1 MIAAARN
8 KKRRGYQQ
16 KSSGAQ
22 RPANG
27 SKRWELPCQ
36 GRGRGFESLR
46 PLQKFSQSCRSIF
59 GRSTLRFP
67 QRMIYARFLRTPAR
81 DRWPRKGAVRGGT
94 MRLKFWPV
102 TLVAAAILVAGWR
115 TDAWAQSYPDRPVR
129 MLIAFPGG
137 GTIDTLGRIL
147 AQKLTEAWGQN
158 VVIEN
163 RPGAGGNIGAAAAAK
178 SAPDGYKL
186 HFGAKTLAVDVTLQP
201 SKEFDPVKDFDPI
214 MLVATAQDV
223 LVVPPNSPFHSVK
236 ELIDYAKAHPG
247 ELNYASLGTGTS
259 GHLATVMFS
268 DLAGIKLQHVP
279 YTSVSQAATDVISGR
294 IAVFLPTL
302 GGHIGNVTAGRMR
315 ALAVSGRSRA
325 VQLPDVP
332 TFNELGVKF
341 VDETS
346 WYALFAPK
354 GTRQEIIAKVN
365 ADVERILA
373 MPDVKEKG
381 VTLGYRYVG
390 GSPEK
395 LGAFLN
401 SEIAKW
407 AEVAKSASLK

>member
-1 MIAAARN
+1 MRM
-8 KKRRGYQQ
+8 
-16 KSSGAQ
+16 KSLAGVMA
-22 RPANG
+22 
-27 SKRWELPCQ
+27 
-36 GRGRGFESLR
+36 
-46 PLQKFSQSCRSIF
+46 
-59 GRSTLRFP
+59 
-67 QRMIYARFLRTPAR
+67 
-81 DRWPRKGAVRGGT
+81 
-94 MRLKFWPV
+94 
-102 TLVAAAILVAGWR
+102 VAAVLAASAG
-115 TDAWAQSYPDRPVR
+115 AAAQSYPDRPVR
-129 MLIAFPGG
+129 IVIAFPAG

-163 RPGAGGNIGAAAAAK
+163 RPGGGGNIGAAAAAK
-178 SAPDGYKL
+178 SAPDGTTL
-186 HFGAKTLAVDVTLQP
+186 HFGAQTLGVNVTLQP
-201 SKEFDPVKDFDPI
+201 SKDFDPVKDFDPI

-223 LVVPPNSPFHSVK
+223 LLVPTSSPFRTVN

-268 DLAGIKLQHVP
+268 DLAGITLQHVP
-279 YTSVSQAATDVISGR
+279 YTTVSQATTDVISGR

-315 ALAVSGRSRA
+315 ALAVSGKARA
-325 VQLPDVP
+325 AQLPEVP
-332 TFNELGVKF
+332 TFTELGVKF

-354 GTRQEIIAKVN
+354 GTPKEIIAKVN
-365 ADVERILA
+365 ADVARILA
-373 MPDVKEKG
+373 MPDMKEKA

-390 GSPEK
+390 GTPDA
-395 LGAFLN
+395 LAAFLR

>member
-1 MIAAARN
+1 MR
-8 KKRRGYQQ
+8 
-16 KSSGAQ
+16 
-22 RPANG
+22 
-27 SKRWELPCQ
+27 
-36 GRGRGFESLR
+36 LR
-46 PLQKFSQSCRSIF
+46 PWGFVL
-59 GRSTLRFP
+59 
-67 QRMIYARFLRTPAR
+67 
-81 DRWPRKGAVRGGT
+81 GAVAA
-94 MRLKFWPV
+94 L
-102 TLVAAAILVAGWR
+102 TLLHVA
-115 TDAWAQSYPDRPVR
+115 AWAQSYPDRPVR
-129 MLIAFPGG
+129 LIIAFPAG

-163 RPGAGGNIGAAAAAK
+163 RPGGGGNIGAAAAAK
-178 SAPDGYKL
+178 AAPDGYTL
-186 HFGAKTLAVDVTLQP
+186 HFGAQTLGVNVTLQP
-201 SKEFDPVKDFDPI
+201 SKDFDPVKDFDPI

-223 LVVPPNSPFHSVK
+223 LVVPPTSPFKSVK

-259 GHLATVMFS
+259 GHLATVMFA
-268 DLAGIKLQHVP
+268 DLAGITLQHVP
-279 YTSVSQAATDVISGR
+279 YTSVSQAATDVMSGR

-315 ALAVSGRSRA
+315 ALAVSGTARA
-325 VQLPDVP
+325 AQLPDVP

-354 GTRQEIIAKVN
+354 GTPKEIIAKIN

-373 MPDVKEKG
+373 LPDVKEKA
-381 VTLGYRYVG
+381 VTLGYHYVG
-390 GSPEK
+390 GSPNK
-395 LGAFLN
+395 LAAFLAN
-401 SEIAKW
+401 EIAKW

>member
-1 MIAAARN
+1 MRM
-8 KKRRGYQQ
+8 
-16 KSSGAQ
+16 KSLAGVMA
-22 RPANG
+22 
-27 SKRWELPCQ
+27 
-36 GRGRGFESLR
+36 
-46 PLQKFSQSCRSIF
+46 
-59 GRSTLRFP
+59 
-67 QRMIYARFLRTPAR
+67 
-81 DRWPRKGAVRGGT
+81 
-94 MRLKFWPV
+94 
-102 TLVAAAILVAGWR
+102 VAAVLAAG
-115 TDAWAQSYPDRPVR
+115 TGAAAQSYPERPVR
-129 MLIAFPGG
+129 IVIAFPAG

-163 RPGAGGNIGAAAAAK
+163 RPGGGGNIGAAAAAK
-178 SAPDGYKL
+178 SAPDGTTL
-186 HFGAKTLAVDVTLQP
+186 HFGAQTLGVNVTLQP
-201 SKEFDPVKDFDPI
+201 SKDFDPVKDFDPI

-223 LVVPPNSPFHSVK
+223 LLVPTSSPFRTVN

-268 DLAGIKLQHVP
+268 DLAGITLQHVP
-279 YTSVSQAATDVISGR
+279 YTTVSQATTDVISGR

-315 ALAVSGRSRA
+315 ALAVSGKARA
-325 VQLPDVP
+325 AQLPEVP
-332 TFNELGVKF
+332 TFTELGVKF

-354 GTRQEIIAKVN
+354 GTPKEIIAKVN
-365 ADVERILA
+365 GDVARILA
-373 MPDVKEKG
+373 LPDMKEKA

-390 GSPEK
+390 GSPDA
-395 LGAFLN
+395 LAAFLR

>member
-1 MIAAARN
+1 
-8 KKRRGYQQ
+8 
-16 KSSGAQ
+16 
-22 RPANG
+22 
-27 SKRWELPCQ
+27 
-36 GRGRGFESLR
+36 
-46 PLQKFSQSCRSIF
+46 
-59 GRSTLRFP
+59 
-67 QRMIYARFLRTPAR
+67 
-81 DRWPRKGAVRGGT
+81 
-94 MRLKFWPV
+94 MRLKLLPV
-102 TLVAAAILVAGWR
+102 ALIAVGLAVSGLQTNVAAQG
-115 TDAWAQSYPDRPVR
+115 YPERPVR
-129 MLIAFPGG
+129 LLIAFPAG

-178 SAPDGYKL
+178 SAPDGYTL
-186 HFGAKTLAVDVTLQP
+186 HLGAQTLAVNVTFQP
-201 SKEFDPVKDFDPI
+201 STEFDPVKDFEPI

-223 LVVPPNSPFHSVK
+223 LLVPPNSPFRSVK

-259 GHLATVMFS
+259 GHLATVMFAE
-268 DLAGIKLQHVP
+268 LAGIKLQHVP

-302 GGHIGNVTAGRMR
+302 GGHLGNVAAGRMR
-315 ALAVSGRSRA
+315 ALAVSGTARA
-325 VQLPDVP
+325 TQLPDVP
-332 TFNELGVKF
+332 TFNELGVRF

-354 GTRQEIIAKVN
+354 GTRADIIAKVN

-381 VTLGYRYVG
+381 GTLGYRYIG

-395 LGAFLN
+395 LAAFLKG
-401 SEIAKW
+401 EIAKW
-407 AEVAKSASLK
+407 AEVAKDASLK

>member
-1 MIAAARN
+1 M
-8 KKRRGYQQ
+8 
-16 KSSGAQ
+16 KSLAGVMA
-22 RPANG
+22 
-27 SKRWELPCQ
+27 
-36 GRGRGFESLR
+36 
-46 PLQKFSQSCRSIF
+46 
-59 GRSTLRFP
+59 
-67 QRMIYARFLRTPAR
+67 
-81 DRWPRKGAVRGGT
+81 
-94 MRLKFWPV
+94 
-102 TLVAAAILVAGWR
+102 VAAVLAAG
-115 TDAWAQSYPDRPVR
+115 TGAAAQSYPDRPVR
-129 MLIAFPGG
+129 IVIAFPAG

-163 RPGAGGNIGAAAAAK
+163 RPGGGGNIGAAAAAK
-178 SAPDGYKL
+178 SAPDGTTL
-186 HFGAKTLAVDVTLQP
+186 HFGAQTLGVNVTLQP
-201 SKEFDPVKDFDPI
+201 SKDFDPVKDFDPI

-223 LVVPPNSPFHSVK
+223 LLVPTSSPFRTVN

-259 GHLATVMFS
+259 GHLATVMFA
-268 DLAGIKLQHVP
+268 DLAGITLQHVP
-279 YTSVSQAATDVISGR
+279 YTTVSQATTDVISGR

-315 ALAVSGRSRA
+315 ALAVSGKARA
-325 VQLPDVP
+325 AQLPEVP
-332 TFNELGVKF
+332 TFTELGVKF

-354 GTRQEIIAKVN
+354 GTPKEIIAKVN
-365 ADVERILA
+365 GDVARILA
-373 MPDVKEKG
+373 LPDMKEKA

-390 GSPEK
+390 GSPDA
-395 LGAFLN
+395 LAAFLR

>member
-1 MIAAARN
+1 
-8 KKRRGYQQ
+8 
-16 KSSGAQ
+16 
-22 RPANG
+22 
-27 SKRWELPCQ
+27 
-36 GRGRGFESLR
+36 
-46 PLQKFSQSCRSIF
+46 
-59 GRSTLRFP
+59 
-67 QRMIYARFLRTPAR
+67 
-81 DRWPRKGAVRGGT
+81 
-94 MRLKFWPV
+94 MRLKLWPV
-102 TLVAAAILVAGWR
+102 ALIAAGLAVSGLP
-115 TDAWAQSYPDRPVR
+115 TDASAQSYPDRPVR
-129 MLIAFPGG
+129 LLIAFPAG

-158 VVIEN
+158 VVVEN
-163 RPGAGGNIGAAAAAK
+163 RPGASGNIGAAAAAK
-178 SAPDGYKL
+178 ATPDGYTV
-186 HFGAKTLAVDVTLQP
+186 HFGAQTLAVNVTLQP
-201 SKEFDPVKDFDPI
+201 STEFDPVKDFEPI
-214 MLVATAQDV
+214 MLVATAQDA
-223 LVVPPNSPFHSVK
+223 LLVPPNSPFRSVE

-268 DLAGIKLQHVP
+268 ELAGIKLQQVP
-279 YTSVSQAATDVISGR
+279 YTSVSQATTDVISGR

-302 GGHIGNVTAGRMR
+302 GGHLGNVAAGRMR
-315 ALAVSGRSRA
+315 ALAVSGTARA
-325 VQLPDVP
+325 AQLPDVP

-354 GTRQEIIAKVN
+354 GTRADVIAKVN

-381 VTLGYRYVG
+381 VTLGYRYIG

-395 LGAFLN
+395 LAAFLK

-407 AEVAKSASLK
+407 AELAKSGSLK